1 MNQIDKKIKAM
12 ILSVGKALLCIHKA
26 GYVHCNVQPDAVG
39 VDEDRDRYTRF
50 RLGEFSRTRKIG
62 SPSAPLMNIENF
74 RLPNG
79 KIHISYY
86 YKPPDYVME
95 KHPTVTPLIDKWA
108 LGVLLYWTVATI
120 KNRLPSY
127 RLIKMMCKKD
137 LDIIM
142 NLSDPGETIKEMGM
156 FHAPCVKLLS
166 ENIPLETTLKLLQRL
181 NVNTGV
187 YEGDDV
193 GEGGGDDDES
203 ESESDDDGEDDDD
216 DDDDE

>member
-1 MNQIDKKIKAM
+1 
-12 ILSVGKALLCIHKA
+12 
-26 GYVHCNVQPDAVG
+26 
-39 VDEDRDRYTRF
+39 
-50 RLGEFSRTRKIG
+50 
-62 SPSAPLMNIENF
+62 
-74 RLPNG
+74 
-79 KIHISYY
+79 
-86 YKPPDYVME
+86 
-95 KHPTVTPLIDKWA
+95 
-108 LGVLLYWTVATI
+108 
-120 KNRLPSY
+120 
-127 RLIKMMCKKD
+127 MCKKD